1 MEQFLQTNW
10 QWLLIGFFVA
20 EKLVLMSPAKWDD
33 ILVSGIIKILKG
45 LKASTQKR
53 Y

>member
-10 QWLLIGFFVA
+10 QYLLIGFFVL
-20 EKLVLMSPAKWDD
+20 EKIVLMSPAKWDD
-33 ILVSGIIKILKG
+33 ILVSGIVKILTA